1 MVLVILGGS
10 VNVLANER
18 TGTVLFHIEAQ
29 DLGSALN
36 EFALQSGKEI
46 FFVEEELTAK
56 FTSGISGN
64 YLPVSALEQLLADT
78 DISYRI
84 NDLDTILVGNQISV
98 IKGERPAGIIP
109 ESKNVFQRF
118 ATGIAEAFSGNTDS
132 SGTAIAAADEES
144 EVMEEIVV
152 TGIRGSLQQSLERKR
167 NADHFVDAITA
178 EDIGRFRIRTWRNPC
193 SGSAVS
199 PLTARVV
206 RVRLSVFADWVPSL
220 CKRLS
225 AGVFQRPMSRREAT
239 MAEVRRT
246 RNRVSSAF
254 THSSPGWYRRWKSTN
269 RRGPIILRVASVVSS
284 TSSRV
289 SPLIW
294 VSGILPCHWTPRK
307 MSWRRHGARCIR
319 AVQRCVKRY
328 GGFHGIG
335 AVGQSG
341 FSVRLPGA
349 KRVSWRSQNS
359 HHRWRDNDW
368 ILSAPAPWCIAYHGP

>member
-1 MVLVILGGS
+1 MVLVVLGGS
-10 VNVLANER
+10 VNVLADEPD
-18 TGTVLFHIEAQ
+18 GTVLFHIEAQ

-46 FFVEEELTAK
+46 FFVEEELTAR

-64 YLPVSALEQLLADT
+64 YHPVSALEQLLADT

-84 NDLDTILVGNQISV
+84 NDLDTILVGNQIRV
-98 IKGERPAGIIP
+98 IKGERSAGIIP

-118 ATGIAEAFSGNTDS
+118 ATGIAAAFSGSTDS

-178 EDIGRFRIRTWRNPC
+178 EDIGAFPDQNLAESLQRI
-193 SGSAVS
+193 SGVAIDRKSGEGAFVS
-199 PLTARVV
+199 VRGLGPQFVQTTIGGRV
-206 RVRLSVFADWVPSL
+206 
-220 CKRLS
+220 
-225 AGVFQRPMSRREAT
+225 QRPTSPREAT
-239 MAEVRRT
+239 MAGVRPT
-246 RNRVSSAF
+246 RNRASSAF
-254 THSSPGWYRRWKSTN
+254 TYSSPGWYRRWKSTN

-294 VSGILPCHWTPRK
+294 VCGILPCPWTPRK
-307 MSWRRHGARCIR
+307 MSWRTTRRP
-319 AVQRCVKRY
+319 VY
-328 GGFHGIG
+328 
-335 AVGQSG
+335 
-341 FSVRLPGA
+341 
-349 KRVSWRSQNS
+349 S
-359 HHRWRDNDW
+359 HCT
-368 ILSAPAPWCIAYHGP
+368 ATC